1 MNEERNNGGQ
11 MRILGASNEFIRGR
25 SQGRSTLD
33 TKDTKGKRSTIFNNA
48 NLNGIANRAFIAGS
62 SDEDPNKVGGDQEME
77 VYDVN
82 PLPPTRSRHNHHPHH
97 DHSQM

>member
-1 MNEERNNGGQ
+1 MNEMERNGQ
-11 MRILGASNEFIRGR
+11 MRTLGASNDFIRGR

-48 NLNGIANRAFIAGS
+48 NLNGVANRAFVAGS
-62 SDEDPNKVGGDQEME
+62 SDEDPNKVGEEME

-82 PLPPTRSRHNHHPHH
+82 PLPPIRNRHNHH

>member
-1 MNEERNNGGQ
+1 
-11 MRILGASNEFIRGR
+11 MRTLGANNEFIRGR

-33 TKDTKGKRSTIFNNA
+33 TKDTKGKRTTIFNNS
-48 NLNGIANRAFIAGS
+48 NLNGVTNRAFVAGS

-82 PLPPTRSRHNHHPHH
+82 PLPPIRSRHNNYH